1 MATNV
6 TNLGVE
12 GLRSINRYFFYQLV
26 AVILTIIAE
35 IIVFTLIGSA
45 SSIAGAALQSAQ
57 GAGSM
62 VLILIAL
69 LVIIEIVLLVFSVY
83 ALLSLMFGIRDLRRS
98 QFKNSAA
105 YAGISKWLKWLVILS
120 VILVAI
126 IAVVVL
132 ALIVSVATSFVGSFI
147 GSYSGLG
154 AGSASAG
161 SGAQAYFSM
170 LLIFTFLLMVVELVF
185 GWKLST
191 LYKKL
196 SSDVSQKPL
205 NTAGNLLLASIVILF
220 IGGLISLAN
229 GFSSAVSLYTSVG
242 AGSTGLDLVSA
253 IIGFVGLIVSAASL
267 YLGWT
272 GTSAALRKQ

>member
-26 AVILTIIAE
+26 AVILAIIAE
-35 IIVFTLIGSA
+35 VIAFTLIGSA
-45 SSIAGAALQSAQ
+45 SAIAGAALQSAQ

-69 LVIIEIVLLVFSVY
+69 LVIIEIVLLVFSAY

-120 VILVAI
+120 VILVVI

-132 ALIVSVATSFVGSFI
+132 ALIVSIATSFVGS
-147 GSYSGLG
+147 YSGFG
-154 AGSASAG
+154 SGSASAG
-161 SGAQAYFSM
+161 SGAQTYLNM
-170 LLIFTFLLMVVELVF
+170 VLVFTFLLMVVELVF

-196 SSDVSQKPL
+196 SSDISQESL
-205 NTAGNLLLASIVILF
+205 NTAGKLLLASIVILF

-229 GFSSAVSLYTSVG
+229 GFSYAVSLYTS
-242 AGSTGLDLVSA
+242 AGTGGTGLGLIPA
-253 IIGFVGLIVSAASL
+253 IIGFAGLIVSAASL

-272 GTSAALRKQ
+272 GTSAALKKS

>member
-1 MATNV
+1 MAVNV

-26 AVILTIIAE
+26 AVILAIIAE
-35 IIVFTLIGSA
+35 IVVFTLIRSA

-62 VLILIAL
+62 ILILIAL

-83 ALLSLMFGIRDLRRS
+83 ATLSLMFGVRDLRRS

-120 VILVAI
+120 VILVVI
-126 IAVVVL
+126 IAVFAL
-132 ALIVSVATSFVGSFI
+132 ALIVSIAISFV

-161 SGAQAYFSM
+161 SGTQTYLSM
-170 LLIFTFLLMVVELVF
+170 VLVFTFLLMVVELVF

-196 SSDVSQKPL
+196 SSDISQKPL

-253 IIGFVGLIVSAASL
+253 IIGFAGLIVSAASL

-272 GTSAALRKQ
+272 GTSAALKKA